1 MCEKVRFKKIDENTL
16 GSIINLS
23 FTLYETQK
31 KMVADNAVS
40 IAQAHFSDCAWFRG
54 IYLDDEPI
62 GFIMTA
68 NTNEK
73 YKGEDLPGSYLW
85 RFMITSK
92 YQRKGYGTKAI
103 KLLEDELKKLGVK
116 EILASCVI
124 SDDSAEKFYLSTG
137 FISTGTINGKELLY
151 KKELV

>member
-1 MCEKVRFKKIDENTL
+1 MCKKVRLKKIDENTL

-40 IAQAHFSDCAWFRG
+40 IAQAYFNDCAWFRG

-68 NTNEK
+68 NNNDK
-73 YKGEDLPGSYLW
+73 YKGEDLPGSFLW

-103 KLLEDELKKLGVK
+103 KLLEEELKKLGVK
-116 EILASCVI
+116 EIQASCVI
-124 SDDSAEKFYLSTG
+124 SEDSAEKFYLSVG
-137 FISTGTINGKELLY
+137 FSSTGVIDGNELLY
-151 KKELV
+151 KKKLV